1 MQLVIKDGKVHAT
14 YRDDAEILASYDLD
28 VYEVVQWDSPGDDPG
43 EFYLDPETREMVDD
57 PRTPAMQ
64 VQDQR
69 ERYKRRRKRAY
80 PHVQKML
87 LMIYRD
93 MKNGTTTFVDA
104 IDAIHDRFKQ
114 PE

>member
-28 VYEVVQWDSPGDDPG
+28 EYEIIQWDGPGD
-43 EFYLDPETREMVDD
+43 FYVDPETREMVDD
-57 PRTPAMQ
+57 PRTPTQQ
-64 VQDQR
+64 VQDQQ
-69 ERYKRRRKRAY
+69 ERYKHQRKGAY

-87 LMIYRD
+87 LMLYRD
-93 MKNGTTTFVDA
+93 MKNGTNTFVDA
-104 IDAIHDRFKQ
+104 IDAIHDRFQQ